1 MSTIDKNAGWLGAA
15 LSIGKGLLNAGGA
28 GMGNIAKGVKN
39 TVKFGLGPKGQAL
52 TTLKNNF
59 AGTGKA
65 FSTGFQ
71 QRNELT
77 SAGKKVLGGGAMLSG
92 GIILGKT
99 FGGKNNNNNN
109 NPNQPVQ

>member
-28 GMGNIAKGVKN
+28 GLGNVAKGVKN

-59 AGTGKA
+59 AGTKDA
-65 FSTGFQ
+65 FSTGFK

-77 SAGKKVLGGGAMLSG
+77 SAGKKVLTGGAMLG
-92 GIILGKT
+92 GGMVAGKMM
-99 FGGKNNNNNN
+99 FGGNN
-109 NPNQPVQ
+109 NPNQPAQ